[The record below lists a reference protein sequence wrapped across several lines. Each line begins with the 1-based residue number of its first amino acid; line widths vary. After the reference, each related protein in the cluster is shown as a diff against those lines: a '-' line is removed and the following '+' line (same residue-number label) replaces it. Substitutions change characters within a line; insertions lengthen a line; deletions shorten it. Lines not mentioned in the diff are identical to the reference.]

1 MRHKARYIR
10 AKRALYSSVIFLCC
24 VFTIAYGHAQ
34 ETEKSIHLQAFRQ
47 HYQTFF
53 NHKIEPTF

>member
-24 VFTIAYGHAQ
+24 VFTHAYGYAQ
-34 ETEKSIHLQAFRQ
+34 ETEKKYSSASVQAALPTLLQPRD
-47 HYQTFF
+47 
-53 NHKIEPTF
+53 

>member
-24 VFTIAYGHAQ
+24 VFAPAYG
-34 ETEKSIHLQAFRQ
+34 
-47 HYQTFF
+47 QTQ
-53 NHKIEPTF
+53 KIENKHLSATRNKALPNLVQPKD